1 MNTFRDQIFSRIARF
16 SFFRRRPLIWGAL
29 ILAVLSGFLISRL
42 HFQSDVLNLLPEN
55 APRTQDLVKFLK
67 EFGSGD
73 SLYIVLDRKSGGEV
87 ESLIPFVEALADR
100 LMATGEFTEIIG
112 RMEPGV
118 KEKMARLFLR
128 KAILYLS
135 KEDLKIVEGRLSDR
149 GIEEQLRLLKTKVSS
164 MFSTALAPYDPLELF
179 PLLQKNI
186 PLPPYMTDSD
196 SQGYL
201 ISTDKKMIL
210 LIAQPRGS
218 APDVDYDERL
228 VKKVRGAEIAA
239 RQAFSRPPG
248 NFSSGLE
255 SDLRIGLTGGF
266 IHALEDSRMIKRE
279 LVWNFSLSLVGVLS
293 LIFLA
298 FRVGALFLYA
308 LFPLLVSP
316 LLTLGL
322 FSPFLDHLNESTG
335 AFSAIILGLSIDFII
350 LLYSRYQEEKGQ
362 GLEVP
367 GALSRSLVTVG
378 PGVFIGAITTTA
390 AYYALLVSDFRGVKD
405 LGLLTGTGILVS
417 LACALFLF
425 PALVAWREA
434 KMPESISRKISL
446 TSWGLER
453 LSSLSLRIPLFLLFF
468 CGVFTL
474 FFIFGAFWVDLDN
487 DPRRL
492 RPANHPSLL
501 LERQVQEKMGE
512 GFETLILLIQTR
524 TPEEAVEIQET
535 WREHLERGISSGLPI
550 SRFETLSSF
559 IPPPSQQRE
568 NLKWMESRGKEA
580 FDPDRV
586 ERKVREVLRKEGF
599 RAEPFELGLK
609 ALREMLSHREILTW
623 EEVESSPLKN
633 IGARFL
639 KPAGES
645 FLSAAY
651 VHLQPGFWSHPRAR
665 DFLATMKESN
675 PRPSLTSSK
684 LVQKELEDLMTR
696 ESWRILGLALAAVSL
711 LIYFDFRSW
720 VLTFLSILPVVLA
733 CLWTLGIMGFLG
745 IHLNFMN
752 LVVFTMVLGIGVDY
766 GVHVLHR
773 GLQSFPGKLEQEL
786 QRINKGIVLAG
797 LTTLA
802 SFGSLVFSAFPGL
815 RSMGAV
821 ALMGVGFS
829 LFFALTLVPVLFQK
843 WAAKGARTQSQ
854 GGRCMKSLLLFLVV
868 CIMAGSSP
876 ARAQWQSLGGIG
888 KDVAA
893 QGNTAWTIGADNGIW
908 YHSGGTWQ
916 PYPGGGR
923 GHAIDIAPTEFP
935 M

>member
-1 MNTFRDQIFSRIARF
+1 MNTIRDQIFSRIARF

-42 HFQSDVLNLLPEN
+42 HFQSDVLNLLPGN

-112 RMEPGV
+112 RMEPEV

-128 KAILYLS
+128 KAILYLP
-135 KEDLKIVEGRLSDR
+135 KEDLKTIEGRLSDS
-149 GIEEQLRLLKTKVSS
+149 GIEEQVRVLKTKLSS
-164 MFSTALAPYDPLELF
+164 MFTSAPATYDPLELF
-179 PLLQKNI
+179 PLFQKNI
-186 PLPPYMTDSD
+186 PLPPHMTDSD

-201 ISTDKKMIL
+201 ISTDKKMML
-210 LIAQPRGS
+210 LIAKPRGS

-228 VKKVRGAEIAA
+228 VEKVRGAEIAA
-239 RQAFSRPPG
+239 RQAFSQTPG

-255 SDLRIGLTGGF
+255 SDLRMGLTGGF
-266 IHALEDSRMIKRE
+266 IHALEDGRMIKRE
-279 LVWNFSLSLVGVLS
+279 LVWNFSLSLVAVLS

-298 FRVGALFLYA
+298 FRVGALFLFA

-322 FSPFLDHLNESTG
+322 LSPFLGRLNESTG

-350 LLYSRYQEEKGQ
+350 LLYSRYQEEKSAGM
-362 GLEVP
+362 EVS
-367 GALSRSLVTVG
+367 GALNRTLITVG
-378 PGVFIGAITTTA
+378 PGIFTGAITTTA
-390 AYYALLVSDFRGVKD
+390 AYYALLVSDFRGVRD

-417 LACALFLF
+417 LACAFLLF

-434 KMPESISRKISL
+434 KMPESISRKISF

-453 LSSLSLRIPLFLLFF
+453 LSSLSLRIPLFLLFS

-474 FFIFGAFWVDLDN
+474 FFIFWAFRVDLDN

-492 RPANHPSLL
+492 RPANHPSLV

-512 GFETLILLIQTR
+512 GLETLILLIHTR
-524 TPEEAVEIQET
+524 MPEEAVEIQET
-535 WREHLERGISSGLPI
+535 WREHLKKGISSGLPI

-559 IPPPSQQRE
+559 IPPLSQQKE
-568 NLKWMESRGKEA
+568 NLKWMETRGKEA

-599 RAEPFELGLK
+599 RAEPFEPGLK
-609 ALREMLSHREILTW
+609 ALREMLSHRELLTW
-623 EEVESSPLKN
+623 EEVEASPLKN
-633 IGARFL
+633 ISARFL
-639 KPAGES
+639 KPVGES
-645 FLSAAY
+645 FLSVAY
-651 VHLQPGFWSHPRAR
+651 VHLQPGFWSHPRAK
-665 DFLATMKESN
+665 DFLATLSESN
-675 PRPSLTSSK
+675 PPPSLTSSK

-696 ESWRILGLALAAVSL
+696 ESWRILFLALAAVSL

-773 GLQSFPGKLEQEL
+773 GLQSSPGKLEQEL
-786 QRINKGIVLAG
+786 QRVNKGIVLAG

-802 SFGSLVFSAFPGL
+802 SFGSLVFSAYPGL
-815 RSMGAV
+815 QSMGAV

-843 WAAKGARTQSQ
+843 
-854 GGRCMKSLLLFLVV
+854 
-868 CIMAGSSP
+868 
-876 ARAQWQSLGGIG
+876 RAQKRPL
-888 KDVAA
+888 A
-893 QGNTAWTIGADNGIW
+893 
-908 YHSGGTWQ
+908 
-916 PYPGGGR
+916 
-923 GHAIDIAPTEFP
+923 
-935 M
+935 